1 MLWIAKMESTSQQPD
16 HEVSEAISESDPED
30 SQYEATSDS
39 DSDSNSD
46 SEAQHHQEV
55 ELPKEVLDGEQ
66 LQDTVL
72 ANSTLIG
79 SNANFPDSEEV
90 DRDDPLLIA
99 SVRARLNRIKK
110 IKRVG
115 HKTVEKDV
123 SNRLE
128 IPRKFKEKE
137 RHSVVDPRRYVY
149 SLIEGLVRYFLGEI

>member
-1 MLWIAKMESTSQQPD
+1 MESTSPQPD
-16 HEVSEAISESDPED
+16 HEVSEAISESDSED
-30 SQYEATSDS
+30 SPYEAPSDS
-39 DSDSNSD
+39 DSDS
-46 SEAQHHQEV
+46 ETQHHQEV
-55 ELPKEVLDGEQ
+55 ELPKEVLNGEQ
-66 LQDTVL
+66 PQDTVL

-128 IPRKFKEKE
+128 IPRKSKEKE
-137 RHSVVDPRRYVY
+137 SHSVVDPRRYVY
-149 SLIEGLVRYFLGEI
+149 SLIEGLVRYILGEI

>member
-1 MLWIAKMESTSQQPD
+1 MESTSQQPD
-16 HEVSEAISESDPED
+16 DEVSEAISESDPED

-39 DSDSNSD
+39 DSDSD
-46 SEAQHHQEV
+46 SETQHHQEV

-66 LQDTVL
+66 LRDTVL

-115 HKTVEKDV
+115 HKTVEKDL
-123 SNRLE
+123 SNRLD
-128 IPRKFKEKE
+128 IPRKSKEKE

-149 SLIEGLVRYFLGEI
+149 SLIEGLVQYFLGEI

>member
-1 MLWIAKMESTSQQPD
+1 MGSTSQQPD

-39 DSDSNSD
+39 DSDSD
-46 SEAQHHQEV
+46 SETQHHQEV
-55 ELPKEVLDGEQ
+55 ELSKEVLDGEE

-72 ANSTLIG
+72 ANCTLRE
-79 SNANFPDSEEV
+79 SNTNPPDPEEV

-110 IKRVG
+110 IKKVG
-115 HKTVEKDV
+115 HKTVKKDV

-128 IPRKFKEKE
+128 SPRKCKEE
-137 RHSVVDPRRYVY
+137 RPSVVDPRRYVY
-149 SLIEGLVRYFLGEI
+149 SLTEGWIRYFLVN